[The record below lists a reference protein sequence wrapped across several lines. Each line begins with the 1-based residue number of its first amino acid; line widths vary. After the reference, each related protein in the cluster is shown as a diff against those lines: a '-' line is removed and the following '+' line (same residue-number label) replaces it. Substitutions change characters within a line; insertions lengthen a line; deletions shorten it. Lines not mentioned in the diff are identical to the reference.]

1 MAEKQ
6 QHFPSYIKRF
16 TRYTNDILL
25 DAKWLFNGPPDWFI
39 PIESDRQK
47 WQSIEFHCIDI
58 LFPNHSGWIQSEHN
72 SCRRVCETS
81 SLKLFLISKCVTS
94 GAYSNGESIYFVSH
108 LHFAERE
115 RERKRIKS
123 ISIHLSLCL
132 CNSCSHFFFSDPS
145 VYHFNRCTKWHR
157 IYFNRVMGTKRINWN
172 RWYRLVRLRFRR
184 NSNKMMHWM
193 RSLIVH

>member
-1 MAEKQ
+1 MHFDAAEFSLPQAQISIFIWNFYDGITVAEKQ

-47 WQSIEFHCIDI
+47 WESIEFHCIDI

-115 RERKRIKS
+115 REKANKINFNTFIIVFMQFMFS
-123 ISIHLSLCL
+123 FFFLWSVCLSL
-132 CNSCSHFFFSDPS
+132 
-145 VYHFNRCTKWHR
+145 
-157 IYFNRVMGTKRINWN
+157 
-172 RWYRLVRLRFRR
+172 
-184 NSNKMMHWM
+184 
-193 RSLIVH
+193 